1 MNLPFCLPEG
11 VVGSA
16 TLFAVMLIIGAIGM
30 GIEKIL
36 KK

>member
-1 MNLPFCLPEG
+1 MKLPWCLPDR
-11 VVGSA
+11 VVGAA
-16 TLFAVMLIIGAIGM
+16 TLFAVMLVIGAIGM